1 MTPNKPLFFPKFLF
15 FGLLILALGT
25 FSRAGDDSVALQYTY
40 RADQGS
46 VSLLKDQNGKR
57 YVPLMDAAKFYGIDV
72 AFDAQTRK
80 ILLKKGN
87 RTVKI
92 ILSQPVFLLMN
103 PSASAPIDPVE
114 VISGQ
119 LAVPIESIGDILS
132 GVLNINVRYLSDSQT
147 VMVGG
152 VSDNEIRQEILTQA
166 QSLTPT
172 PGTKLVLMAVPTA
185 TPAMVVEAPPTATP
199 QLVIEAPS
207 ALVTPTETVDSEDQ
221 DETPAPIP
229 GKDELPPSKNVYQ
242 VRRIIIDA
250 GHGGVDNGARGY
262 DKRYTEKQATLDIA
276 KRVAGILNKQ
286 NDLDVFLTRTAD
298 YYITLKYRTTFANEH
313 NGDLFVSIHCN
324 ANPNTE
330 AYGTETYFYSTKASN
345 QAAEVA
351 AVHEN
356 GDGDAID
363 SILNSLH
370 NQAYRLRSFE
380 LAKLVDAH
388 IRERMGQHIR
398 RIQQAPFYVLAR
410 VNMPSILVET
420 AFITNP
426 KEEEKLKDED
436 WRDKIAHAIADG
448 ILAYRDE
455 MKKVE
460 GSFGNQTSTQ

>member
-1 MTPNKPLFFPKFLF
+1 MTPNNRVFLGKFLF
-15 FGLLILALGT
+15 LFFLIGGLGPVSQAGEDSAILK
-25 FSRAGDDSVALQYTY
+25 YTY
-40 RADQGS
+40 RTDQGS
-46 VSLLKDQNGKR
+46 VSLLNKGGKR
-57 YVPLMDAAKFYGIDV
+57 YVPLMDTAKFYGIDV
-72 AFDAQTRK
+72 TFDPQTRK
-80 ILLKKGN
+80 VLLKKGS

-92 ILSQPVFLLMN
+92 ILSQPLFLLVN
-103 PSASAPIDPVE
+103 PPASAPIDPVE

-119 LAVPIESIGDILS
+119 LAAPIESVSDILS
-132 GVLNINVRYLSDSQT
+132 GVLNINVRYLPDSQT

-152 VSDNEIRQEILTQA
+152 VSDSEIRQEIMTEA
-166 QSLTPT
+166 KSLTPT
-172 PGTKLVLMAVPTA
+172 PGPKLVLMAAPTNTPALVIEAVPTA
-185 TPAMVVEAPPTATP
+185 TP
-199 QLVIEAPS
+199 QFVIEAPN
-207 ALVTPTETVDSEDQ
+207 ATQTPVETAGMEEV

-229 GKDELPPSKNVYQ
+229 GQDELPPSKEIFQ

-276 KRVAGILNKQ
+276 RKVAGILNKH
-286 NDLDVFLTRTAD
+286 NDLEVFLTRSGD

-313 NGDLFVSIHCN
+313 DGDLFVSIHCN

-356 GDGDAID
+356 KDGDIID
-363 SILNSLH
+363 SMLNSLH

-426 KEEEKLKDED
+426 REEEKLKDED

-455 MKKVE
+455 MQKVE
-460 GSFGNQTSTQ
+460 GNFGNKTSTQ

>member
-1 MTPNKPLFFPKFLF
+1 MIPNKPFFFRKFLF
-15 FGLLILALGT
+15 FLLLTVGLVT
-25 FSRAGDDSVALQYTY
+25 FSRAGDDSAILKYTY

-80 ILLKKGN
+80 IVLKKGS

-152 VSDNEIRQEILTQA
+152 VSDSEIRQEILTQA

-172 PGTKLVLMAVPTA
+172 PGTKLVLMAAPTA
-185 TPAMVVEAPPTATP
+185 TPALVIEAPPTATP

-207 ALVTPTETVDSEDQ
+207 ALVTPTETVDAEDL

-229 GKDELPPSKNVYQ
+229 GKDELPPSKEVLK

-276 KRVAGILNKQ
+276 KKVAGILNKHD
-286 NDLDVFLTRTAD
+286 DLQVYLTRNAD

-313 NGDLFVSIHCN
+313 NADLFVSIHCN

-330 AYGTETYFYSTKASN
+330 AFGTETYVYSSKASN

-356 GDGDAID
+356 GGDGTLDF
-363 SILNSLH
+363 ILNDLH
-370 NQAYRLRSFE
+370 NRAYQARSFKLAE
-380 LAKLVDAH
+380 LIDTN
-388 IRERMGQHIR
+388 IRERLGQHIR
-398 RIQQAPFYVLAR
+398 RTQQAPFYVLAR
-410 VNMPSILVET
+410 VNMPSVLVET
-420 AFITNP
+420 AFITNQR
-426 KEEEKLKDED
+426 EEEKLKDED

-448 ILAYRDE
+448 ILAYKD
-455 MKKVE
+455 KVE